1 MLVMILEKVP
11 ASLRGELSRWMIEPK
26 TGVFIGKVSAEVRD
40 RLWLKCMTSV
50 KEGGVI
56 QAWSTNNEQGFAIRS
71 FGDTSKSLVDF
82 DGLTFVKQ
90 NK

>member
-1 MLVMILEKVP
+1 MLVMILENVP

-26 TGVFIGKVSAEVRD
+26 TGVFMGKVSAEVRD
-40 RLWLKCMTSV
+40 RLWLKCIKSV

-56 QAWSTNNEQGFAIRS
+56 QAWSTNNEQGFAVRS

-90 NK
+90 IK